1 MTTKIVDIADELFR
15 ELGEP
20 DDISV
25 PSIAFWLRTNIGS
38 LNVLLN
44 KPYTINQSSLEVEDT
59 STDPF
64 GINEKVIFKKLY
76 TIHYYDRQLR
86 KTLGS
91 VNLDSVVSI
100 SDEGSSVTKV
110 NKNELSKTFASIKK
124 QEMLELYDMLK
135 AYSINEITPLQVAG
149 DDTIPGLST
158 EGDQSVNIYN
168 RSR

>member
-44 KPYTINQSSLEVEDT
+44 KPYTINVSSLEVEHT

-86 KTLGS
+86 KTLVS

-124 QEMLELYDMLK
+124 QEMLELSDMLK
-135 AYSINEITPLQVAG
+135 AYSTNEITPLQVAG

-158 EGDQSVNIYN
+158 KGDQSVNIYN
-168 RSR
+168 RSI

>member
-59 STDPF
+59 SIDPF

-86 KTLGS
+86 KTLVS

-100 SDEGSSVTKV
+100 SDEAI
-110 NKNELSKTFASIKK
+110 LS
-124 QEMLELYDMLK
+124 
-135 AYSINEITPLQVAG
+135 
-149 DDTIPGLST
+149 
-158 EGDQSVNIYN
+158 
-168 RSR
+168 

>member
-1 MTTKIVDIADELFR
+1 MTSKIVDLATELYD

-20 DDISV
+20 VDVSIPSV
-25 PSIAFWLRTNIGS
+25 AYWLRTNIGS

-44 KPYTINQSSLEVEDT
+44 KPYTINQSSLEVEGS
-59 STDPF
+59 STEAF
-64 GINEKVIFKKLY
+64 GINEKAIFKKLY
-76 TIHYYDRQLR
+76 IIHYYDRQLR
-86 KTLGS
+86 KTLVS
-91 VNLDSVVSI
+91 VSLDSVVSI

-110 NKNELSKTFASIKK
+110 NKNELSKTFSSIKK
-124 QEMLELYDMLK
+124 QEMAELSDMLK

-158 EGDQSVNIYN
+158 EGDQSINIYN

>member
-20 DDISV
+20 DDISI

-44 KPYTINQSSLEVEDT
+44 KPYTINLSTLEVEDT

-64 GINEKVIFKKLY
+64 GINEKTIFKKLY

-86 KTLGS
+86 KTLVS

-110 NKNELSKTFASIKK
+110 NKNELSKTFANIKK
-124 QEMLELYDMLK
+124 QEMEELKNLLDKYEL
-135 AYSINEITPLQVAG
+135 NEVSPLQVAG

-158 EGDQSVNIYN
+158 EGDQSINIYN